1 MSMSDLH
8 FLVKMLF
15 YFQISVKK
23 EFGKLIFR
31 TLFVL
36 TFIILQS

>member
-1 MSMSDLH
+1 MH
-8 FLVKMLF
+8 FLVKMPF
-15 YFQISVKK
+15 YFLMSVKK